1 MKASHSF
8 SAESIKIILST
19 IVIAVLA
26 TMAATAQD
34 MREYIAPRASV
45 PEVPQRYTGVGPV
58 VSGSVDYSS
67 IPSKARKFLQKHCD
81 GHAVVKCEKQFT
93 SGDFEIELAD
103 GIEMEFDGKGNLLEI
118 EAPDNYSLSPVLLKA
133 VVPGKLYHLLDH
145 NGFKECVEAVH
156 HDAKGGYRLEVAD
169 PVFEQVCYDSTGVLT
184 LIVDK

>member
-45 PEVPQRYTGVGPV
+45 PEVPQGYTGVGPV

-81 GHAVVKCEKQFT
+81 GHAVVKCEKQYQ
-93 SGDFEIELAD
+93 
-103 GIEMEFDGKGNLLEI
+103 KNL
-118 EAPDNYSLSPVLLKA
+118 
-133 VVPGKLYHLLDH
+133 PG
-145 NGFKECVEAVH
+145 
-156 HDAKGGYRLEVAD
+156 
-169 PVFEQVCYDSTGVLT
+169 S
-184 LIVDK
+184 